1 MFIESLSLSLFQELS
16 ILQDLGDV
24 QGECKAHGNLGAVHL
39 SLSNYINSVKCYTEQ
54 LERAREVRDPSLE
67 AAALGNLGVAKLNL
81 GRHEEAITCL
91 DQQLKCLDQ
100 LSPLSN
106 STNNQPNSETTS
118 GSITNSSGSLLN
130 STDLEKSRAFG
141 NLGSCYE
148 GIGDY
153 EKAAKYYEQYLAL
166 SLKTKN
172 VKDQDR
178 AYRDLGSAHKNL
190 GNLQQ
195 ALVGLITIMFLMFSF
210 II

>member
-1 MFIESLSLSLFQELS
+1 M
-16 ILQDLGDV
+16 

-67 AAALGNLGVAKLNL
+67 ATALGNLGVAKLNL

-91 DQQLKCLDQ
+91 DQQLKCLEQ
-100 LSPLSN
+100 LSGGANTSSQSTGDTTIGHIINNTSN
-106 STNNQPNSETTS
+106 GLISM
-118 GSITNSSGSLLN
+118 
-130 STDLEKSRAFG
+130 DLEKSRAFG

-148 GIGDY
+148 GIGNY
-153 EKAAKYYEQYLAL
+153 EKAAQYYEQYLAL

-190 GNLQQ
+190 GHLQQ
-195 ALVGLITIMFLMFSF
+195 ALVRYKFVSKL
-210 II
+210 

>member
-1 MFIESLSLSLFQELS
+1 M
-16 ILQDLGDV
+16 

-67 AAALGNLGVAKLNL
+67 ATALGNLGVAKLNH

-91 DQQLKCLDQ
+91 AQQIKCLEQ
-100 LSPLSN
+100 LSGGVNSN
-106 STNNQPNSETTS
+106 GQSTDGTNTGHIINNTS
-118 GSITNSSGSLLN
+118 NGLISM
-130 STDLEKSRAFG
+130 DLEKSRACG

-148 GIGDY
+148 GIGNY
-153 EKAAKYYEQYLAL
+153 EKAAQYYEQYLAL

-190 GNLQQ
+190 GHLQQ
-195 ALVGLITIMFLMFSF
+195 ALVRYKIVYKMQNFRIISSLLYVPIPNHIKFS
-210 II
+210 

>member
-1 MFIESLSLSLFQELS
+1 MLQELS

-54 LERAREVRDPSLE
+54 LERAREVREPSLE

-100 LSPLSN
+100 LSALSN
-106 STNNQPNSETTS
+106 NTNTKPSAETTS
-118 GSITNSSGSLLN
+118 GTIISNSSNLLN
-130 STDLEKSRAFG
+130 STDLEKSRAYG

-148 GIGDY
+148 AIGDY

-195 ALVGLITIMFLMFSF
+195 ALVRCKFLQQ
-210 II
+210 

>member
-1 MFIESLSLSLFQELS
+1 M
-16 ILQDLGDV
+16 GDV
-24 QGECKAHGNLGAVHL
+24 QGECKAHGHLGAVHL

-81 GRHEEAITCL
+81 GRHEEAIICL

-100 LSPLSN
+100 FSCFSN
-106 STNNQPNSETTS
+106 NTNNQTNPDTPS
-118 GSITNSSGSLLN
+118 GAITNASGNQLH

-148 GIGDY
+148 AIGDY
-153 EKAAKYYEQYLAL
+153 DKAAQYYEQYLAL

-195 ALVGLITIMFLMFSF
+195 ALVRLL
-210 II
+210 

>member
-1 MFIESLSLSLFQELS
+1 MG
-16 ILQDLGDV
+16 DL

-67 AAALGNLGVAKLNL
+67 ATALGNLGVAKLNL

-91 DQQLKCLDQ
+91 DQQLKCLEQ
-100 LSPLSN
+100 LSGGANTSSQSTGDTTIGHIINNTSN
-106 STNNQPNSETTS
+106 GLISM
-118 GSITNSSGSLLN
+118 
-130 STDLEKSRAFG
+130 DLEKSRACG

-148 GIGDY
+148 GIGNY
-153 EKAAKYYEQYLAL
+153 EKAAQYYEQYLAL

-190 GNLQQ
+190 GHLQQ
-195 ALVGLITIMFLMFSF
+195 ALVRYKIV
-210 II
+210 

>member
-1 MFIESLSLSLFQELS
+1 M
-16 ILQDLGDV
+16 GDV
-24 QGECKAHGNLGAVHL
+24 QGECKAHGHLGAVHL

-54 LERAREVRDPSLE
+54 LERAREVRDHSLE

-81 GRHEEAITCL
+81 GRHEEAIICL
-91 DQQLKCLDQ
+91 DQQLKSLEQ
-100 LSPLSN
+100 MSTLSN
-106 STNNQPNSETTS
+106 PSNSQTISETTS
-118 GSITNSSGSLLN
+118 GMITNNGGNLLT
-130 STDLEKSRAFG
+130 STDLEQSRAFG

-148 GIGDY
+148 ALGNYD
-153 EKAAKYYEQYLAL
+153 KAAQYYEQYLAL

-195 ALVGLITIMFLMFSF
+195 ALVTLIQSINKITFQFFFYKDIAA
-210 II
+210 

>member
-1 MFIESLSLSLFQELS
+1 MFLIIFQELS

-91 DQQLKCLDQ
+91 DQQLKCLEQ
-100 LSPLSN
+100 LSTLSN
-106 STNNQPNSETTS
+106 TGSTQPNLETSTGIITTHNTS
-118 GSITNSSGSLLN
+118 VFN
-130 STDLEKSRAFG
+130 STDLERSRAYG
-141 NLGSCYE
+141 NLGSCYD

-153 EKAAKYYEQYLAL
+153 EKAARYYEQYLAH

-172 VKDQDR
+172 VKDQDK
-178 AYRDLGSAHKNL
+178 AYRDLGSAYKNL

-195 ALVGLITIMFLMFSF
+195 ALVRER
-210 II
+210 